1 MPFSSV
7 LSSLLKQN
15 ITTPLTP
22 WSITT
27 ATIPVSVGIQRA
39 VDIRF
44 NIAGDYAY
52 VLTFDSGT
60 LKNER
65 ITLYSTSPFDITSIT
80 TLGTSGTTG
89 AGRPFAMCGVLHD
102 TLHANYG
109 KLMYSTNLDGE
120 IIEYTSATAFTS
132 LTNNGQVASFTTY
145 TGVIYFCDFYDNGNK
160 LVIVGD
166 FGMYVFSVSN
176 YVLSGTYDTSTAIH
190 TDLNYETTLG
200 HAVGDFIV
208 HMTWV
213 GNGNYCYTFDKEGNI
228 RVFDTSSAP
237 YDYTAVSN
245 TNFIETKTFGLSG
258 SEYSL
263 EFNRTAIP
271 VLNDIGLFTYRKYT
285 IQIYF

>member
-1 MPFSSV
+1 MPFSSL
-7 LSSLLKQN
+7 LSSLLKQE
-15 ITTPLTP
+15 TTALTP
-22 WSITT
+22 WSIST
-27 ATIPVSVGIQRA
+27 ATIPVSVGINRA

-44 NIAGDYAY
+44 NITGDYAY
-52 VLTFDSGT
+52 VLTFDLSV

-65 ITLYSTSPFDITSIT
+65 IALYSTSPFDITTIT
-80 TLGTSGTTG
+80 SLGTSGTTA

-120 IIEYTSATAFTS
+120 IIEYTSPTAFTS

-145 TGVIYFCDFYDNGNK
+145 SGVIYFCDFYDNGNK

-176 YVLSGTYDTSTAIH
+176 YVLSGTYDTSTAIY
-190 TDLNYETTLG
+190 TDLNYATTLG
-200 HAVGDFIV
+200 HPSGDFIV

-213 GNGNYCYTFDKEGNI
+213 GNGNYCYTFDKSGNI
-228 RVFDTSSAP
+228 RVFDTTSAP

-245 TNFIETKTFGLSG
+245 SNFIETKSFGLTG

-263 EFNRTAIP
+263 EFNRTTIP
-271 VLNDIGLFTYRKYT
+271 VQNDIGLFHIGNQQYKFIFT
-285 IQIYF
+285 